1 MSEKTIKITA
11 DGDVIALYE
20 DDSPLRELGKIEV
33 TRASKVEFN
42 SETQMWVVKIMDAGM
57 KEWVP
62 VKAFPRRADAITHEI
77 WYLNEALQFLIF
89 TPEKL
94 FKSQPASNSAV

>member
-1 MSEKTIKITA
+1 MEKTIKITA
-11 DGDVIALYE
+11 DGEVIALY
-20 DDSPLRELGKIEV
+20 DDDTPLRDLGKIEV

-42 SETQMWVVKIMDAGM
+42 PSTQMWIVKIMDAIL

-62 VKAFPRRADAITHEI
+62 IAAYPRRADAITYEI
-77 WYLNEALQFLIF
+77 WYLNEALSFMAC

-94 FKSQPASNSAV
+94 FSQ